1 MIQIVPVV
9 NVKTFKK
16 FQERLKILKDFP
28 EIFQVDVS
36 DGRFTDFKN
45 WADPLRLKDIK
56 WLRDR
61 FEAHL
66 MVKYPEEEVYR
77 WQEIKPKR
85 LIFHIESIKNFDLLE
100 KVCLEN
106 KIEIGLALNP
116 YTDLKFI
123 DEFLKSGRVKYVLLL
138 GVNPGPSG
146 QEFHWFVLDK
156 IQILR
161 QKYPK
166 IDIELDGGVD
176 EKIALEGA
184 KAGANILALGSYLF
198 EDKIKNSEE
207 LLKKINQ
214 LKAILKANDF

>member
-85 LIFHIESIKNFDLLE
+85 LIFHIESIKNFD
-100 KVCLEN
+100 C
-106 KIEIGLALNP
+106 
-116 YTDLKFI
+116 
-123 DEFLKSGRVKYVLLL
+123 
-138 GVNPGPSG
+138 
-146 QEFHWFVLDK
+146 
-156 IQILR
+156 
-161 QKYPK
+161 
-166 IDIELDGGVD
+166 
-176 EKIALEGA
+176 
-184 KAGANILALGSYLF
+184 
-198 EDKIKNSEE
+198 
-207 LLKKINQ
+207 
-214 LKAILKANDF
+214 